1 MKSYLL
7 LLSLVLTAVE
17 LYGKV
22 VFPVGTPDQGLFEGD
37 IKLTEKQEKIVK
49 AAIKRG
55 GQFLFYFFYFL
66 RAEKSLYHKKQ
77 FVGSL
82 SEVVSL

>member
-22 VFPVGTPDQGLFEGD
+22 AFPVGTPDQGLFEGD
-37 IKLTEKQEKIVK
+37 IKLTAKQEKIVK

-55 GQFLFYFFYFL
+55 GQILFSFFRFFLTSRKLFYLKF
-66 RAEKSLYHKKQ
+66 
-77 FVGSL
+77 
-82 SEVVSL
+82 